1 MDNDPWIPRVAS
13 TILGQQGHLVSVAGD
28 AQGALASALKARPD
42 AVISTVAL
50 PAVDGKPW
58 WERLRSSPE
67 LAATPVIFLTVAP
80 VSPAEIRG
88 FVHAVDGTLVKPFRV
103 DELDRAVRTALERG
117 REARARGLP
126 DAGQTSFPAPPSR
139 PSFWHRPLS
148 AFRGVVDEISLS
160 SLLVMLEM
168 ERKTGILVIERDETS
183 ARLYLRNGHLIRA
196 EIDEPERLTGAAAAY
211 ETLSWTD
218 GLFDFLVGDVGG
230 IDEIQTS
237 TTFLLMEAARRIDEK
252 RPSTARR

>member
-1 MDNDPWIPRVAS
+1 VDNDPWIPRVAS
-13 TILGQQGHLVSVAGD
+13 TILGQQGHVVGVAGD
-28 AQGALASALKARPD
+28 AQGALASALKAPPD
-42 AVISTVAL
+42 VIISTVAL

-67 LAATPVIFLTVAP
+67 MGNTPFIFLTVAP
-80 VSPAEIRG
+80 SSPAEIRG
-88 FVHAVDGTLVKPFRV
+88 FARAVDGCLTKPFRV
-103 DELDRAVRTALERG
+103 EELEKAVGAALERG
-117 REARARGLP
+117 REAVSRGGLA
-126 DAGQTSFPAPPSR
+126 AGQGSPPSPTSR

-168 ERKTGILVIERDETS
+168 ERKTGILVIERDDMT
-183 ARLYLRNGHLIRA
+183 ARLYLRNGRVIRA
-196 EIDEPERLTGAAAAY
+196 EVDALQDRITGVSAAY
-211 ETLSWTD
+211 EVLSWND

-237 TTFLLMEAARRIDEK
+237 TTFLLMEAARRIDET
-252 RPSTARR
+252 R